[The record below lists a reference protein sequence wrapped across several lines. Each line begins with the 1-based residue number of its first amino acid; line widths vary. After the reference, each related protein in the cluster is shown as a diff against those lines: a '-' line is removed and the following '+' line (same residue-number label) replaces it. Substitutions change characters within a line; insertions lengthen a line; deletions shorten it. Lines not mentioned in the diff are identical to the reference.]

1 MDVYFRSIQ
10 YAADEISMGQ
20 VYWFQPNP
28 ECDAIS
34 ATANTDGFTPL
45 LAIDR
50 HFNWDRDVVTKAAL
64 ACNKKGEVCIV
75 PFNPMLF
82 LVPATKGHG
91 DAHFLISDLIAATQS
106 ANVKA
111 LHFTHFGF
119 MQNRMPQSE
128 VVAVLDYLFG
138 NSTSLGLGRIVI
150 DIDARI
156 ESKFYELLRPLSRRS
171 ECDRCDAV

>member
-10 YAADEISMGQ
+10 HAADEISMGQ

-45 LAIDR
+45 LAIGR

-64 ACNKKGEVCIV
+64 ACNMKGEVCV
-75 PFNPMLF
+75 APFIPTLF

-91 DAHFLISDLIAATQS
+91 DSRFLISDLIAATRA

-119 MQNRMPQSE
+119 IQNRIPQSE
-128 VVAVLDYLFG
+128 IVSVLNYLFG
-138 NSTSLGLGRIVI
+138 NSTSLGLCRIVI

-156 ESKFYELLRPLSRRS
+156 ESEFYELLRPLSRRS
-171 ECDRCDAV
+171 E